1 MEKLKFLQAKYYNY
15 LKLLFIKVSTAYL
28 IKFKLNRV
36 CWIRTE
42 SKSLICKG
50 GQINNLNGGLKLA
63 VW

>member
-36 CWIRTE
+36 C
-42 SKSLICKG
+42 
-50 GQINNLNGGLKLA
+50 
-63 VW
+63 